1 MSSIHI
7 GKLNLHA
14 DDERLLL
21 TLEDSEVMLSPQDV
35 TRLEDFLRKYAPHER
50 RIGFRVPLLSLPSAT
65 REQFQICLLDE
76 TETIPLTPVDIS
88 LTGVLVELPESM
100 DADPVLRIRI
110 SFDED
115 SCDLMASVV
124 RRQGALCALHFLD
137 ALREGELDPP
147 EVLLGIFGHL
157 EQAWLQSRVD

>member
-1 MSSIHI
+1 MSSIHF

-35 TRLEDFLRKYAPHER
+35 TRLEDYLRKYAPHER
-50 RIGFRVPLLSLPSAT
+50 RIGFRVPLLSLPPGT
-65 REQFQICLLDE
+65 REQFQVCLLDDAE
-76 TETIPLTPVDIS
+76 VIPLVPVDIS

-100 DADPVLRIRI
+100 DPDPVLRLRI
-110 SFDED
+110 SFDD
-115 SCDLMASVV
+115 DGCDVMASVV
-124 RRQGALCALHFLD
+124 RREGALCALHFLD
-137 ALREGELDPP
+137 ALRAGELDPP
-147 EVLLGIFGHL
+147 EALLGIFGQL